1 MPEKA
6 ALTGAR
12 QKPSE
17 VWLDDGVVAVRSLLD
32 SLTGVRGNRRCDE
45 KIGTPCSGTDILI
58 LSALV

>member
-32 SLTGVRGNRRCDE
+32 SLPGVRGNRRCDE
-45 KIGTPCSGTDILI
+45 EIGTPCSGTKQ
-58 LSALV
+58 